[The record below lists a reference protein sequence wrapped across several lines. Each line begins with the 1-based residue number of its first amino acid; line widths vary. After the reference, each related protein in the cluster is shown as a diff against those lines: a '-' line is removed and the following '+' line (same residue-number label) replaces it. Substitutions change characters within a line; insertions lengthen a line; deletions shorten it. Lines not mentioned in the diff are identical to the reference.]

1 MDFLHDVG
9 ISDLAVW
16 VHVLEVGNRWIIL
29 VLLDR
34 LIVLKLFF
42 TDVDYIISRFGQ
54 TTAIGIFEDLFLLN
68 DADSVIIVLAPH
80 SLSMVLYVAVV
91 VATLCSSIVDTDT
104 VKVVSLSLQRL
115 VLILEQILLGLNLQ
129 LKSFN
134 LVFDFVSI
142 VVEYLLDEI

>member
-1 MDFLHDVG
+1 M
-9 ISDLAVW
+9 
-16 VHVLEVGNRWIIL
+16 HVLEVDNRWIIL

-34 LIVLKLFF
+34 LSVLKLFF

-115 VLILEQILLGLNLQ
+115 VLILKQILLGLNLL

>member
-1 MDFLHDVG
+1 M
-9 ISDLAVW
+9 
-16 VHVLEVGNRWIIL
+16 HVLEVGNRWIIL

>member
-1 MDFLHDVG
+1 M
-9 ISDLAVW
+9 
-16 VHVLEVGNRWIIL
+16 HVLEVGNRWIIL

-115 VLILEQILLGLNLQ
+115 VLILKQILLGLNLL

>member
-1 MDFLHDVG
+1 M
-9 ISDLAVW
+9 
-16 VHVLEVGNRWIIL
+16 HVLEVDNRWIIL

-34 LIVLKLFF
+34 LSVLKLFF

-115 VLILEQILLGLNLQ
+115 VLILKQILLGLNLQ
-129 LKSFN
+129 LKSFD

>member
-1 MDFLHDVG
+1 M
-9 ISDLAVW
+9 
-16 VHVLEVGNRWIIL
+16 HVLEVGNRWIIL

-115 VLILEQILLGLNLQ
+115 VLILKQILLGLNLQ
-129 LKSFN
+129 LKSFD